1 VADSGGKV
9 LLVLLS
15 GDAGRANEAIRAA
28 EGTRDVE
35 TLRLSELPRALRSL
49 LRHRTCHLAIAGAP
63 PAAEIGYGLAPL
75 IALAMRAREISLID
89 LRSGSVQS
97 MSSPRYLAGALPFA
111 FSQLAA
117 SAIAVGAQ
125 RTVIHLGTAS
135 PSALRT
141 SRELRSVLYLR
152 PSVGSSSTVGG
163 SVTHAHE
170 VIRAL
175 RAGGVELDAV
185 TTDSSIGE
193 AALRDLDPPCRWRVA
208 KTPGILK
215 AIPASTG
222 LGNDAALIWTAL
234 RSAQSSDLIYQ
245 RHARFSVAG
254 ALLARLTGK
263 PLFLEYNGSEE
274 FVGRYWTPTTL
285 RGQLLACERAA
296 IAAATRIFVVSEVDR
311 RNLLRR
317 GVDPKRII
325 VNPNGVAVERFAKGG
340 GPAIRRR
347 LGLTKTDFVVGF
359 VGTFGP
365 WHGAPVLARAFSV
378 VAREVAHSRLLL
390 VGDGPQFNEARAR
403 LVADGSDGHAILTG
417 RVAPDEI
424 PHYLDACDVLVSPHV
439 FLPEGI
445 EFFGSP
451 TKLFEYMAAG
461 KAIVASELGQI
472 ADVLDHG
479 RTALVVPPGDV
490 GALASAIQEL
500 AAAPE
505 LRKELGA
512 QARRQADRHTW
523 RENAGRIVEA
533 YGTLP
538 SEAG

>member
-1 VADSGGKV
+1 MGDSGGKV

-28 EGTRDVE
+28 DGTRDVE
-35 TLRLSELPRALRSL
+35 TLRLSELPSALRSL
-49 LRHRTCHLAIAGAP
+49 LQHRTRHLAIAGAP
-63 PAAEIGYGLAPL
+63 PADEIGYGLAPL
-75 IALAMRAREISLID
+75 IALAMRAGEISLID
-89 LRSGSVQS
+89 LRTGGVQS
-97 MSSPRYLAGALPFA
+97 MTSARYLAGALPFA
-111 FSQLAA
+111 CSQLAA

-125 RTVIHLGTAS
+125 RAMIHLGKA
-135 PSALRT
+135 PSSRT
-141 SRELRSVLYLR
+141 SCELSRVLYLR

-175 RAGGVELDAV
+175 RAAGIKLDAV

-215 AIPASTG
+215 AVPASTG
-222 LGNDAALIWTAL
+222 LGGDAALIRAAL

-254 ALLARLTGK
+254 ALLARLTGR

-274 FVGRYWTPTTL
+274 FVGQYWTPTTL
-285 RGQLLACERAA
+285 RGQLVACERAA

-317 GVDPKRII
+317 GVEPKRII
-325 VNPNGVAVERFAKGG
+325 VNPNGVAVERFATGG
-340 GPAIRRR
+340 GAAIRRR
-347 LGLTKTDFVVGF
+347 LGLTKKDFVIGF
-359 VGTFGP
+359 IGTFGP

-378 VAREVAHSRLLL
+378 VARKVPHAKLVF
-390 VGDGPQFNEARAR
+390 VGDGPQLSEARER
-403 LVADGSDGHAILTG
+403 LVADGNDGQAILTG
-417 RVAPDEI
+417 RVASGEV

-439 FLPEGI
+439 ALPEGI

-479 RTALVVPPGDV
+479 RTALLVPPGDV

-500 AAAPE
+500 AGAPE

-512 QARRQADRHTW
+512 RARRQADRHTW
-523 RENAGRIVEA
+523 RENAGRIIDA
-533 YGTLP
+533 YETL
-538 SEAG
+538 SREAG